1 MNLCIFMYKY
11 TQILITK
18 LFSCN
23 LQKDII
29 QSWKFGKDSS
39 KRNILALQIIKKTDQ
54 VMLRIGTAHDQHLF
68 FILHIKHM
76 LQCADI
82 PEIFFFQGNGLI
94 FVYLISN

>member
-1 MNLCIFMYKY
+1 MQHLPSL
-11 TQILITK
+11 LISQ
-18 LFSCN
+18 LFSGD

-29 QSWKFGKDSS
+29 QCGQLGKDSS

-82 PEIFFFQGNGLI
+82 PEIFFFQGNGFYGDGLSL
-94 FVYLISN
+94 F